1 MDQDTPN
8 HLVESCAHGR
18 PTHSVPTRDPIHDD
32 PVHGEEGASYDQ
44 IAIELG
50 EAVDATGAGRAQYRG
65 GVAVPVEYPAVVA
78 GSEATEHHA
87 VRIGQDRSHLTA
99 RHGRTQIIEAGAAV
113 PSHDIRDRLAVH
125 FREIPTDDEFA
136 IQLGERKYAAR
147 DLHIGRNKSL
157 RTDRHGYDQREEERC
172 LHGFGF
178 IFLVHEGI
186 ETGRKADAENE
197 ERRGQAA
204 TGMLG

>member
-1 MDQDTPN
+1 M
-8 HLVESCAHGR
+8 
-18 PTHSVPTRDPIHDD
+18 
-32 PVHGEEGASYDQ
+32 
-44 IAIELG
+44 
-50 EAVDATGAGRAQYRG
+50 
-65 GVAVPVEYPAVVA
+65 EYPAVVA

-99 RHGRTQIIEAGAAV
+99 RHGRTQIIEASAAV
-113 PSHDIRDRLAVH
+113 PSHDVADGLTIDCVK
-125 FREIPTDDEFA
+125 IPTDDEFV
-136 IQLGERKYAAR
+136 IELGERIYAAR

-157 RTDRHGYDQREEERC
+157 RNGRHGYEQREEERC

-178 IFLVHEGI
+178 ILHVREEV
-186 ETGRKADAENE
+186 ETGRKADTENE